1 MREYEKNGKGRRKG
15 GGIVATIRK
24 EVKEKRTRELRQEA
38 LML

>member
-15 GGIVATIRK
+15 GIIATIRK
-24 EVKEKRTRELRQEA
+24 EVKEKRTRELRQKA

>member
-1 MREYEKNGKGRRKG
+1 MREYEKNGKERRK